1 MEKDEP
7 IDDLAGIRTFFFPLE
22 LQYCYCFQS
31 HVGLE
36 GQEKGNAGPAGLV
49 HWVNVEQKSD

>member
-7 IDDLAGIRTFFFPLE
+7 IDDLAGIRAFFLLE
-22 LQYCYCFQS
+22 LQCCYCFQCYVS
-31 HVGLE
+31 LE
-36 GQEKGNAGPAGLV
+36 GREKGKAGPAGRV